1 MLVRPLMTHYK
12 MAVQFLHVG
21 PSLAYR
27 SSCPL
32 IVSEVDLWTGVCPL
46 FALHLLPI
54 SKIKQTSLSTTW
66 PPYWLFEYWSS
77 RILLLLTVRREAYN
91 SLVAVPEVKKSK
103 RIEETWT
110 FYFPC
115 FFLPLAGTSN
125 H

>member
-1 MLVRPLMTHYK
+1 MLVRPLMTQYK

-66 PPYWLFEYWSS
+66 PPYWLFECWSGWIPLS
-77 RILLLLTVRREAYN
+77 VTLRREEHN
-91 SLVAVPEVKKSK
+91 SLVAEPE
-103 RIEETWT
+103 
-110 FYFPC
+110 
-115 FFLPLAGTSN
+115 G
-125 H
+125 